1 MKPRQFAVRAAILG
15 LLVPMVCEATYYV
28 HPYIPGDAGSF
39 TGYGQSSIQLRVL
52 EFGPP
57 PYEVA
62 IIIAES
68 VALNV
73 FLYAA
78 IGWMIG
84 SAYSR
89 RRASKIRTASP

>member
-28 HPYIPGDAGSF
+28 HPYIPGAWMF
-39 TGYGQSSIQLRVL
+39 WIWPSSIQLRVL

>member
-1 MKPRQFAVRAAILG
+1 MKPRRFAARAAILG
-15 LLVPMVCEATYYV
+15 LLVPLVCETAYYI
-28 HPYIPGDAGSF
+28 HPYMAGAWMLWIWP
-39 TGYGQSSIQLRVL
+39 SSIQLMVL
-52 EFGPP
+52 QFDPP

-73 FLYAA
+73 FLYGA

-84 SAYSR
+84 FAYSR
-89 RRASKIRTASP
+89 RRSARIRTLSP